1 VTKRNDLGMNQAS
14 IYWHDYE
21 TWGVNPQKDY
31 PCQFAGVRTDLE
43 LNIIDKPLMLYSQIP
58 NDYIPQPQACLI
70 TGITPQLTL
79 RDGVNEATFIKKIH
93 AQFSQANTC
102 VAGYNSIRFDDEV
115 TRYTLYRNF
124 YDPYAREW
132 QNGNSRWDIID
143 LARACYALRPE
154 GINWPVNDEGIPSFK
169 LQELSS
175 ANELEH
181 KAAHDA
187 MSDVYATIALAKLIK
202 QKQSKLYHFA
212 FENRTK
218 AKVGAL
224 IDCENLTPLVH
235 VSSKLPAAQGCCTWI
250 SPVAYH
256 PSNKNAVIVL
266 NLALDPRPLALLSVE
281 QIKQKLYQ
289 PNSMLLENEQ
299 RLPLK
304 LIHLNKSPFIAPAK
318 TLTEDNA
325 ARLGIDRAQCL
336 ENLQWIKA
344 NLGIVEKLQAVFN
357 EQYSDVSLDAEH
369 ALYSGGFFSQSDK
382 ELINQVNN
390 ANEQQLIDLVLPF
403 QDPRL
408 TTLLFRYR
416 ARNFPQT
423 LSQKEIENWQ
433 EHRKTRLMDPQS
445 STSITL
451 PEYFQQLEQ
460 MSVEQA
466 NNPKKLAIITAL
478 YKYAQ
483 NL

>member
-1 VTKRNDLGMNQAS
+1 MNQAS